1 MKILVV
7 DDSRIMRNVL
17 KNILKEKNIGEDAIL
32 EAGDGVE
39 ALKILKSEK
48 VNLVLL
54 DWNMPKLNG
63 VELVKIVRYEEDL
76 KDIPIIMVTS
86 EAARYNVME
95 AIKAGVT
102 DYIIKPIKGEC
113 DIVNDLKTYLSL
125 YVENRFMIPSKYK
138 IVTRINKSENYKVIQ
153 NEQ

>member
-7 DDSRIMRNVL
+7 DDSRVMRNVL
-17 KNILKEKNIGEDAIL
+17 KNILKEKNIDESSIL
-32 EAGDGVE
+32 EAGDGQE
-39 ALKILKSEK
+39 ALKIMREQK

-63 VELVKIVRYEEDL
+63 VELVKIVRSEDSL

-86 EAARYNVME
+86 EAAKYNVME

-102 DYIIKPIKGEC
+102 DYIIKPIKGAVVHKKLEE
-113 DIVNDLKTYLSL
+113 LL
-125 YVENRFMIPSKYK
+125 
-138 IVTRINKSENYKVIQ
+138 
-153 NEQ
+153 

>member
-17 KNILKEKNIGEDAIL
+17 KNILKEKEISEDAIL
-32 EAGDGVE
+32 EASDGEE
-39 ALKILKSEK
+39 ALKLLKSNK
-48 VNLVLL
+48 IDLMLL

-63 VELVKIVRYEEDL
+63 IELVKIVRSEDEL
-76 KDIPIIMVTS
+76 KNLPIIMVTS

-102 DYIIKPIKGEC
+102 DYIIKPIRGE
-113 DIVNDLKTYLSL
+113 IVHKKLEELLK
-125 YVENRFMIPSKYK
+125 
-138 IVTRINKSENYKVIQ
+138 
-153 NEQ
+153 